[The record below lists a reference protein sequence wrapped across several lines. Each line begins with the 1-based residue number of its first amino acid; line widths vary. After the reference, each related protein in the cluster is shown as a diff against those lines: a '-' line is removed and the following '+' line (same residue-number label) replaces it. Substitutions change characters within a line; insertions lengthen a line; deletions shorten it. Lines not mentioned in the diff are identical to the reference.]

1 MNITQA
7 EQEITQILNELEVDA
22 EVIVTSLEIEML
34 DVSTLSSSAFKRR
47 IKIQYVRE
55 SGWI

>member
-1 MNITQA
+1 MDIPQA
-7 EQEITQILNELEVDA
+7 EKEIGQILNELEVDA

-34 DVSTLSSSAFKRR
+34 DVSTLSSSAFKRL

-55 SGWI
+55 SGWL